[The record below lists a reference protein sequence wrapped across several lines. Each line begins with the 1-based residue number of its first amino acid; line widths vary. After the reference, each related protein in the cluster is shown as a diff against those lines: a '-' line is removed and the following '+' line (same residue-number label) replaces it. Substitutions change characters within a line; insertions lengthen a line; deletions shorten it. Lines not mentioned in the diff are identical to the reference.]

1 MSFSQFHP
9 LGRHPHTG
17 EPYIRLPAPF
27 DRVIVTPPR
36 QEDVP
41 RIVTI
46 LNDYPVKK
54 WLDGPPFPYL
64 DAHAEE
70 WVAKN
75 REQSDAI
82 MRELRLA
89 DEEQPKGPAVAV
101 SGCPVGCLRGV
112 EDDGT
117 EVFFGAIEFTRCG
130 FPDLLNQQEQERMV
144 SNNDSRKQGDPDIVW
159 CIGCECISGTY
170 HGILS

>member
-9 LGRHPHTG
+9 LEQHPLTG
-17 EPYIRLPAPF
+17 EPYIRLPTPF
-27 DRVIVTPPR
+27 DRIIVTPPR
-36 QEDVP
+36 QGDVQ

-64 DAHAEE
+64 DVHAEE

-75 REQSDAI
+75 REQSGTI
-82 MRELRLA
+82 MHELRVA

-112 EDDGT
+112 EEDGT
-117 EVFFGAIEFTRCG
+117 EVFLGAVEFNRCG
-130 FPDLLNQQEQERMV
+130 FPDLLDRQEQERVV
-144 SNNDSRKQGDPDIVW
+144 SSNDSRKRGDSDIVW
-159 CIGCECISGTY
+159 CIGCECMSNTP
-170 HGILS
+170 LRR